1 MTAASPLRPVA
12 FFKTLWFDAFL
23 RRLARNSSW
32 GIASTAVEL
41 VLTVAETMLAARFLG
56 PADYGRVALVIA
68 AIVSIKQLVDV
79 RAWEGVTRYLAEFVE
94 NRQPALAL
102 ATLEVALLA
111 DAVVGLVA
119 FGIAVAGAGLVSG
132 WVLRQP
138 DLQGPVAWYALT
150 LLATMF
156 SGTAE
161 AVLRVFDR
169 FRDLAIRAVA
179 QAAWHLGLMAAVLL
193 LGMRVHG
200 LVLAYLVSDLA
211 GAALLAFLAARQV
224 RQRLWGARPQARLTA
239 LRPYLKDMLWFTAQ
253 TALRTKL
260 KVNRQLDIL
269 VLGYFRPP
277 TEVGYYRVARRL
289 GASLQQLTDPFYF
302 AILPD
307 FARAWASSR
316 RRFVGLVGRTAVV
329 AMVGALPGVMLGLL
343 FAPQVIRAWVGVQ
356 YAPAV
361 VPFRIVMLGMG
372 LAVATFWATPAA
384 LGSGRPG
391 IATTALAC
399 GVLVN
404 VALLVL
410 VPGQG
415 ATGAAIA
422 LLGGYVAFS
431 VTVSVLLARTV
442 LRDTPGG
449 GAPSPRPAAPRS
461 YGDA

>member
-1 MTAASPLRPVA
+1 MRPTVL
-12 FFKTLWFDAFL
+12 FETVWFDAFL

-32 GIASTAVEL
+32 GIAAMSVEL
-41 VLTVAETMLAARFLG
+41 VLTVAETTLAARFLG

-68 AIVSIKQLVDV
+68 SIVSIKQLVDV

-102 ATLEVALLA
+102 ATLALALLA

-119 FGIAVAGAGLVSG
+119 FGITVVGAGLVSG
-132 WVLRQP
+132 RVLRQP
-138 DLQGPVAWYALT
+138 DLQGPIALYALT

-169 FRDLAIRAVA
+169 FRDLAVRSVVQAV
-179 QAAWHLGLMAAVLL
+179 WHLGLMAAVLL

-200 LVLAYLVSDLA
+200 LVLAYLLSDGA
-211 GAALLAFLAARQV
+211 GAALLALLAARQV
-224 RQRLWGARPQARLTA
+224 RQRLWEARTEASLSA
-239 LRPYLKDMLWFTAQ
+239 LRPYFKDMLWFTAQ

-289 GASLQQLTDPFYF
+289 GASVQELTDPFYF
-302 AILPD
+302 AVFPD
-307 FARAWASSR
+307 FARAWAGSR
-316 RRFVGLVGRTAVV
+316 RRFAELVVRTAVV
-329 AMVGALPGVMLGLL
+329 ATVGALPGVVLGLL
-343 FAPQVIRAWVGVQ
+343 FAPQVIRAWVGAQ

-361 VPFRIVMLGMG
+361 APFRIVMLGMG

-422 LLGGYVAFS
+422 LMGGYVAYS
-431 VTVSVLLARTV
+431 VTVSMLLARTV

-449 GAPSPRPAAPRS
+449 GAPPPRPAAPRS
-461 YGDA
+461 RGDA